1 MDAPRVNK
9 ASASL
14 DVAAEGTKEQLNAL
28 IKRAAAKDLI
38 KDYNAAVELY
48 SEATELQAKLNGEMS
63 LDNADLL
70 FAYGKALY
78 NVAISKSDVLGSKVA
93 GKAQPDP
100 VDQPTG
106 SAPIADNLIK
116 NAISS
121 SGAKKEA
128 KAQKVQSEEN
138 AKKPL
143 FQFTGDENFDTDS
156 DGEDE
161 DNAAEEDDDEDDD
174 FENAFEVLDLA
185 RILYHKKLEAAED
198 QTGKGKFTE
207 LAPGLK
213 DIKEHL
219 ADTYDLQAEI
229 SLEAERFTD
238 AVTDLR
244 SALELRQAL
253 FPMEDPAIA
262 ECHYKLSLALEFG
275 AVKHDENSADG
286 SKPVLVDEGMRT
298 EAVTQMEKAIESCH
312 ARMYQEQKKLDSDDT
327 LDEDKRTALKRRI
340 TNVKEIVSDMEQRVS
355 VFPPSLSF
363 HWSHWLN
370 RMFSCL
376 IYVVHLYL
384 SSRELRSR
392 AKACSGEYWDKSLV
406 SPTVKSRPCSMLRQK
421 MPMTFPLSLS
431 GNPPASRCS
440 PALLPPNVQPRRRK
454 RTVNP
459 SGSGRMTNKR

>member
-1 MDAPRVNK
+1 MDAPRGNK

-161 DNAAEEDDDEDDD
+161 DNAAEEDDEEDDD

-185 RILYHKKLEAAED
+185 RILYHKRLEAAED

-275 AVKHDENSADG
+275 AVKHDEDSADG

-340 TNVKEIVSDMEQRVS
+340 TNVKEIVSDMEQRLLDLRRPPVS
-355 VFPPSLSF
+355 VEQGIEEQSESMLKGILGQIIGQSDSEKQTLLDAASKNANDLSAF
-363 HWSHWLN
+363 VKRKPAS
-370 RMFSCL
+370 
-376 IYVVHLYL
+376 
-384 SSRELRSR
+384 
-392 AKACSGEYWDKSLV
+392 KSL
-406 SPTVKSRPCSMLRQK
+406 
-421 MPMTFPLSLS
+421 
-431 GNPPASRCS
+431 
-440 PALLPPNVQPRRRK
+440 QPSTAAPK
-454 RTVNP
+454 RAAEEKKED
-459 SGSGRMTNKR
+459 SESKRIRADDE

>member
-1 MDAPRVNK
+1 MDAPRGNK

-28 IKRAAAKDLI
+28 TKRAAAKDLI

-161 DNAAEEDDDEDDD
+161 DNAAEEDDEEDDD

-185 RILYHKKLEAAED
+185 RILYHKRLEAAED

-275 AVKHDENSADG
+275 AVKHDEDSADG

-355 VFPPSLSF
+355 FFPPSLSF
-363 HWSHWLN
+363 H
-370 RMFSCL
+370 
-376 IYVVHLYL
+376 
-384 SSRELRSR
+384 
-392 AKACSGEYWDKSLV
+392 LV
-406 SPTVKSRPCSMLRQK
+406 
-421 MPMTFPLSLS
+421 PL
-431 GNPPASRCS
+431 A
-440 PALLPPNVQPRRRK
+440 
-454 RTVNP
+454 
-459 SGSGRMTNKR
+459 

>member
-1 MDAPRVNK
+1 MDAQGVNE
-9 ASASL
+9 ASASPG
-14 DVAAEGTKEQLNAL
+14 VAAEGTREQLDAL
-28 IKRAAAKDLI
+28 MKRAAAKDLI
-38 KDYNAAVELY
+38 KDYNAAAELY

-93 GKAQPDP
+93 GKAQTDSA
-100 VDQPTG
+100 DQPT
-106 SAPIADNLIK
+106 SPAPIADNLIK
-116 NAISS
+116 NVVSS
-121 SGAKKEA
+121 SGAKREA
-128 KAQKVQSEEN
+128 KAQKEQSQEN

-143 FQFTGDENFDTDS
+143 FQFMGDENFDTDS

-161 DNAAEEDDDEDDD
+161 DNAAEEEDEEDDD

-198 QTGKGKFTE
+198 QTGKGKSTE
-207 LAPGLK
+207 LTPRLK

-238 AVTDLR
+238 AVADLR

-275 AVKHDENSADG
+275 AVKHDEDSADG
-286 SKPVLVDEGMRT
+286 SKPALVDEGMRM

-312 ARMYQEQKKLDSDDT
+312 ARVSQEQKKLDSDDT

-340 TNVKEIVSDMEQRVS
+340 TNVKEIVSDMEQRLLDLRRPPVS
-355 VFPPSLSF
+355 VEQGIEEQSESMLKGILGQIIGQPDSEKQTLLDAASKNANDLSAF
-363 HWSHWLN
+363 VK
-370 RMFSCL
+370 RKP
-376 IYVVHLYL
+376 
-384 SSRELRSR
+384 
-392 AKACSGEYWDKSLV
+392 AGKSL
-406 SPTVKSRPCSMLRQK
+406 
-421 MPMTFPLSLS
+421 
-431 GNPPASRCS
+431 
-440 PALLPPNVQPRRRK
+440 QPSTAAPK
-454 RTVNP
+454 RAVEEKED
-459 SGSGRMTNKR
+459 SESKRVRVDNE